1 MTIAKY
7 ALPLLMVVT
16 LIPAGASAK
25 DPQQVVVKG
34 KRDPST
40 VVIKG
45 VRDPSAWF
53 RIESQHMIVYSDDDP
68 DDVIELVKNLERL
81 DYLLRLYLK
90 PFMQGQETLPK
101 LTGLPPTSRTLPLG
115 AF

>member
-7 ALPLLMVVT
+7 FFSLFVAVT
-16 LIPAGASAK
+16 FMPACASEK
-25 DPQQVVVKG
+25 EPPRVVVKG

-81 DYLLRLYLK
+81 DYLLRFCLLY
-90 PFMQGQETLPK
+90 
-101 LTGLPPTSRTLPLG
+101 TSPSPRDQRGSRMPSS
-115 AF
+115 A

>member
-7 ALPLLMVVT
+7 ALPLLMAVT
-16 LIPAGASAK
+16 LIPVGASAK

-45 VRDPSAWF
+45 VRDPSA
-53 RIESQHMIVYSDDDP
+53 
-68 DDVIELVKNLERL
+68 
-81 DYLLRLYLK
+81 
-90 PFMQGQETLPK
+90 
-101 LTGLPPTSRTLPLG
+101 
-115 AF
+115 